1 MPSLI
6 TFETLEGILLVI
18 SPSCYLP
25 STLTVATAI
34 FVQGS
39 STTCMLLPYLLQC
52 RQVFIRPF
60 PSSSFLLHLLFH
72 IRITIED
79 SVVSSCQSVI
89 TYSVLVLRVHPFPK
103 LTSSRSLVRRLKMSS
118 STALLPKKKDDH
130 VRSSQRVP
138 IKADRVQ
145 PIYLR
150 TCHSP

>member
-6 TFETLEGILLVI
+6 TFENLEGILLVI

-25 STLTVATAI
+25 CTLTLATAI
-34 FVQGS
+34 FVEGS
-39 STTCMLLPYLLQC
+39 STTCMLLAYLLQC

-60 PSSSFLLHLLFH
+60 PSSSFLLHLLLH

-103 LTSSRSLVRRLKMSS
+103 LISSRSLVRRLEMSS
-118 STALLPKKKDDH
+118 STALLPKKK
-130 VRSSQRVP
+130 VITYVLLSGFP

-145 PIYLR
+145 PIYLC